1 MSLSPLAK
9 LRLEMASF
17 SMKEKLF
24 IVAAML
30 CSYFIS
36 ADYAII
42 RPVSNSLFIQSFGAK
57 AYPYAWL
64 ISIPFNLAVVA
75 FYNKFLPRLGCF
87 KMFVVTASTIALGN
101 CFAGFHIASQHM
113 APFFF
118 YIWKDVYVMLMFQL
132 LWSVIH
138 STIELSKAKYLY
150 GLFFGIGALGGLSG
164 SLIPSFFAVSMGSE
178 ALLYSTLPIYL
189 LLGFSYYF
197 LIRNSGSVDRKV
209 DEGMKKQT
217 SLKESFS
224 LIMSSRLLS
233 AILLMVTFMQVTA
246 TITDFQF
253 NTYLEKLYP
262 IKDERTQY
270 FGRLLCFGNILT
282 MSFQCIGLYVLI
294 KYLGKYRTHIMVP
307 FVLCLNGLAFIVYP
321 VFHVISYSFLTIKCF
336 DFSLFNVIKEMLY
349 ISLRTEEKFRAKAL
363 IDVFMYRGAKVFASF
378 FVLALQ
384 LFFSSALIPLLS
396 WVNVLLFVSWCF
408 VVASIKQSYSYD
420 KSLEANPYTQV

>member
-1 MSLSPLAK
+1 MSLSPLTK
-9 LRLEMASF
+9 LSVEIRSF
-17 SMKEKLF
+17 SAREKLF
-24 IVAAML
+24 ILAAML

-57 AYPYAWL
+57 AFPYAWL

-75 FYNKFLPRLGCF
+75 LYNKFLPRLGCF
-87 KMFVVTASTIALGN
+87 KMFVVTASAIALGN
-101 CFAGFHIASQHM
+101 SLAGLLIADQHT

-138 STIELSKAKYLY
+138 ATIELSKAKYLY
-150 GLFFGIGALGGLSG
+150 GLLFGIGAIGGLSG

-178 ALLYSTLPIYL
+178 ALLFSTLPIYL
-189 LLGFSYYF
+189 LLGASYYL
-197 LIRNSGSVDRKV
+197 LIRNSGSVDKKV

-224 LIMSSRLLS
+224 LIASSKLLT

-282 MSFQCIGLYVLI
+282 MSFQFLGIYVLI
-294 KYLGKYRTHIMVP
+294 KYLGKYRTHLMVP
-307 FVLCLNGLAFIVYP
+307 FILCLNGITFLIYP
-321 VFHVISYSFLTIKCF
+321 VFNIISYAFLTIKCF

-349 ISLRTEEKFRAKAL
+349 IPLKTEEKFRAKAL

-378 FVLALQ
+378 FVLVLQ
-384 LFFSSALIPLLS
+384 MFFSSALIPLLS

-408 VVASIKQSYSYD
+408 VVTSIRYSYSYP
-420 KSLEANPYTQV
+420 KPLEASH